1 MARVSQA
8 RKHPILLNDTR
19 LHLPHTRRPRLALRE
34 LLLYRSLGQHLLPL
48 LLHVKL
54 PKTYVWYNELI
65 VFPMVAQVAP
75 PLTRDD
81 SPRQQSTLPL
91 TAKSAAPPPANA
103 ALGIKPLQMGKKIA
117 PSNETS
123 GTKLAER
130 RISTL
135 SEAQI
140 MDRLRTVVSK
150 EDPATLYAKIKKVG
164 QG

>member
-1 MARVSQA
+1 
-8 RKHPILLNDTR
+8 
-19 LHLPHTRRPRLALRE
+19 
-34 LLLYRSLGQHLLPL
+34 
-48 LLHVKL
+48 
-54 PKTYVWYNELI
+54 
-65 VFPMVAQVAP
+65 
-75 PLTRDD
+75 
-81 SPRQQSTLPL
+81 
-91 TAKSAAPPPANA
+91 
-103 ALGIKPLQMGKKIA
+103 MGKKIA